1 MLIIQTLPYKVI
13 SRLTPIRE
21 ADVIAG
27 LNARPSLPLPLSTS
41 PTNPILFS
49 IILHPLSLRRTL
61 APSAIH
67 SPTSHTPLP
76 LFPMDPIRSVHHSTR
91 PSASGGGG
99 GREDCWSEGATE
111 TLIEAWGDRYIN
123 LNRGNLR
130 QKDWK
135 EVADTVNGRQNGV
148 KPRKTDV
155 QCKNRIDTLKKKYKL
170 EKAKPPPSKWPFYY
184 RLDSLIGANATV
196 NPKKKAA
203 AATFP
208 VKSTP
213 SIKPELY
220 TGVSNS
226 TEASFDDEKDEDDDD
241 IGFDERAIKKQHRI
255 EDVDFSD
262 GAACRELA
270 RAILK
275 FGEIY
280 ERIESSKQQ
289 QMVELEKQRMEFT
302 KELEFERMNMFMDAQ
317 LELEKKSSKR
327 SKYASSGS
335 GARASVLRVQVQLLI

>member
-1 MLIIQTLPYKVI
+1 
-13 SRLTPIRE
+13 
-21 ADVIAG
+21 
-27 LNARPSLPLPLSTS
+27 
-41 PTNPILFS
+41 
-49 IILHPLSLRRTL
+49 
-61 APSAIH
+61 
-67 SPTSHTPLP
+67 
-76 LFPMDPIRSVHHSTR
+76 MDPIRSLHLSTR
-91 PSASGGGG
+91 PSPSGGG

-111 TLIEAWGDRYIN
+111 TLIQAWGDRYVN

-135 EVADTVNGRQNGV
+135 EVADAVNARQNGI

-170 EKAKPPPSKWPFYY
+170 EKAKPPPSKWPFYF
-184 RLDSLIGANATV
+184 RLDSLIGVNATV
-196 NPKKKAA
+196 NPKKKSAA
-203 AATFP
+203 VTLTL
-208 VKSTP
+208 KSK
-213 SIKPELY
+213 SIPKLELY
-220 TGVSNS
+220 PGVSNS
-226 TEASFDDEKDEDDDD
+226 PEASLDEENDEDDDD
-241 IGFDERAIKKQHRI
+241 IGFDERVIKKQHRM

-317 LELEKKSSKR
+317 MELEKKSLKR
-327 SKYASSGS
+327 AKDTSSSSGKK
-335 GARASVLRVQVQLLI
+335 L